1 VSRIATDLWDLG
13 VVGGVDFERP
23 GIWGADRYTV
33 EIHRRLICEMTRP
46 FLHPLPCSDNLLQS
60 LLRDPRPVAV
70 SLVRNH
76 KQRHNFLLG

>member
-1 VSRIATDLWDLG
+1 VSRIASDLWDLG
-13 VVGGVDFERP
+13 DVGGVDVERP

-33 EIHRRLICEMTRP
+33 EIHRRLLCEMTRP

-60 LLRDPRPVAV
+60 LLRDPQHVAV

-76 KQRHNFLLG
+76 NQRHSVLLG